1 MTTAEVGC
9 FHPYLLAAKETS
21 RDAVPEMVSTVT
33 IPYAGNAALSA
44 ATRLELATTMAFVI
58 VRSRSK
64 RSVATLNPVVALT
77 MKSAFNRLATFAA
90 TVALT
95 ISLGSLLAM
104 TIVRVVTG
112 MFALSAVTAS
122 IAVPTAESRHT
133 CGHGPGGEV
142 SVGSMSTTSLVGQ
155 GTAPESVTPDMTIV

>member
-1 MTTAEVGC
+1 MTTADVGC
-9 FHPYLLAAKETS
+9 FHPYLLAANETS
-21 RDAVPEMVSTVT
+21 RDDAPEMVSTVT
-33 IPYAGNAALSA
+33 IPYAGNAALSE
-44 ATRLELATTMAFVI
+44 ATLLELATTIALVM
-58 VRSRSK
+58 VRSRRR

-77 MKSAFNRLATFAA
+77 TKSAFNRLATLAA

-104 TIVRVVTG
+104 TIVRVVKG
-112 MFALSAVTAS
+112 MFALSSVTAS

-133 CGHGPGGEV
+133 CVHGPRGEV

-155 GTAPESVTPDMTIV
+155 GTAPEAVTPDMTIV